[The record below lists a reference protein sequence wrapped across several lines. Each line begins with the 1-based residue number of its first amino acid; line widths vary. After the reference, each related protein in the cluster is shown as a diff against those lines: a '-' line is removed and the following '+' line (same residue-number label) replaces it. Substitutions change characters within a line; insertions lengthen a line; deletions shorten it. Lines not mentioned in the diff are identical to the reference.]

1 MRHYAAD
8 SPEAMA
14 RVVALAL
21 MADGAIDPSELR
33 LFERHQIASRLGI
46 SHHCFTK
53 VIQQFCEDME
63 VSALR
68 GTSGQLELA
77 PEAIAELLQDIRNPA
92 LQQNLLR
99 AILDIVHA
107 DNRLVGSEAVI
118 VSQAM
123 NCWRLDL
130 SGVLERSV
138 PHRRRWSFQSRQPVG
153 V

>member
-1 MRHYAAD
+1 MRHYAKD

-14 RVVALAL
+14 RVIALAL

-33 LFERHQIASRLGI
+33 LIEHPHIAARLGI
-46 SHHCFTK
+46 DQHCFNT
-53 VIQQFCEDME
+53 VLQEFCEDMQMT
-63 VSALR
+63 AMR
-68 GTSGQLELA
+68 KASGQLELT
-77 PEAIAELLQDIRNPA
+77 PETIAQLLQDIRNPR

-123 NCWRLDL
+123 NCWELDL

-138 PHRRRWSFQSRQPVG
+138 PHRRRWTFQSRQPVG